1 MERIAYYGSLED
13 DIDDIKSE
21 GKKWDLILARVI
33 AQGIITGIDALVL
46 IGLGKITNTEV
57 NWVLSLTTITILNT
71 ITTVRGFFKDIDERK
86 LKASSAK
93 ADIKGLANDINS
105 VNENEDANNLVP
117 VVLPENI
124 KEAVITKE
132 EKKYKDRI
140 SSEFVDKDYTK
151 KTKITNTDFFLLDTA
166 DKLRIL
172 REVRIEV
179 KEHGRT
185 DVDKNLYLL
194 EDDEIPSYV
203 PVVRKLERK

>member
-21 GKKWDLILARVI
+21 GKKWDLILTRVI

-46 IGLGKITNTEV
+46 IGLGKITNTEI
-57 NWVLSLTTITILNT
+57 NWVLSLTTVTIFNT
-71 ITTVRGFFKDIDERK
+71 ITTVRSFLKDIDGRK

-93 ADIKGLANDINS
+93 TDIKDLANNINS
-105 VNENEDANNLVP
+105 LNEEEDANNMVP

-151 KTKITNTDFFLLDTA
+151 KTKITETDFFLLDTS

-172 REVRIEV
+172 KEVRIET